1 MTTAQATQIPYRATL
16 RRLVDEVPDEQL
28 SLAVDF
34 MYRLIE
40 TDDEPLTEDEIRQIE
55 AADEQIRAGEF
66 DTWGNVRKRLMESA

>member
-1 MTTAQATQIPYRATL
+1 MTTAQTTQIPCRATL

-55 AADEQIRAGEF
+55 AADEQIRAGKIYTLEEAERILF
-66 DTWGNVRKRLMESA
+66 SAP

>member
-1 MTTAQATQIPYRATL
+1 MTVAEATQIPCRATL

-34 MYRLIE
+34 MNRLIE

-55 AADEQIRAGEF
+55 AADAQIRAVEF
-66 DTWGNVRKRLMESA
+66 DT

>member
-1 MTTAQATQIPYRATL
+1 MTTAQTTQIPCRATL

-28 SLAVDF
+28 PLAVDF

-40 TDDEPLTEDEIRQIE
+40 TDNEPLTEDEIRQIE

-66 DTWGNVRKRLMESA
+66 DTWENVRKRLMESA

>member
-1 MTTAQATQIPYRATL
+1 MTTAQTTQIPYRATL

-55 AADEQIRAGEF
+55 AADAQIRAGEF
-66 DTWGNVRKRLMESA
+66 YTLEEAERILFSKP